1 MIRDLSKKYKAPSFI
16 PHLTIYGG
24 GLTLD
29 LDKAKKIISES
40 IKDMQPFQVEVDK
53 LNYSDNFWKTIFTE
67 IKMNSQLQKIYIN
80 LRKEL
85 LNYHDYI
92 LKPHMSLIY
101 KKLSNRQKEEIVNN
115 IIIKNQF
122 TLDKIAICSFE
133 DHDKVDRWKLVF
145 KLYLDKP

>member
-1 MIRDLSKKYKAPSFI
+1 
-16 PHLTIYGG
+16 
-24 GLTLD
+24 
-29 LDKAKKIISES
+29 
-40 IKDMQPFQVEVDK
+40 MQPFQVEVDK